1 MGFRAREVMRGHHE
15 FVEGGGPP
23 GRHPFAFRATWGPD
37 RLRDWLDP
45 RKPTFLWQ
53 PLQGEVLAGGLCD
66 WTPCAGSLHLQYWP
80 QRRIRYA
87 FEFDVDGI
95 RYRYLG
101 DKVDLRLWNLAVSH
115 TTCTHALTEQRSGR
129 LVATGVT
136 RFHLRD
142 LPALLTPRWAGSRV
156 VGAASSP

>member
-15 FVEGGGPP
+15 FVDGAGPA

-53 PLQGEVLAGGLCD
+53 TLEGEVLAGGLSD
-66 WTPCAGSLHLQYWP
+66 GWTPCSGTLHLQYWP
-80 QRRIRYA
+80 ERRIRYT
-87 FEFDVDGI
+87 FEFDADGV

-101 DKVDLRLWNLAVSH
+101 DKSNLRWWNLAVTH
-115 TTCTHALTEQRSGR
+115 TTCTHAVTEQATGR
-129 LVATGVT
+129 LVSTGLT
-136 RFHLRD
+136 LFHLRD
-142 LPALLTPRWAGSRV
+142 LPRFLL
-156 VGAASSP
+156 SPLV